1 MISSALKRLAS
12 LAVLVSVAACGAI
25 TSNSKA
31 VFMLVD
37 VSGTYVREVP
47 DAIMTAK
54 LLTSKLNSNDMFAFG
69 EIGSCSFS
77 DNSLIVRR
85 TLPGTPSQAALAK
98 QDVFRSLET
107 YGEQVDA
114 TDWTDI
120 RGGLRY
126 AASELEQSDQGKRII
141 VVHSDLVEDVS
152 PEGDTSEL
160 SLDLEGITVIVTNVT
175 RSDREASDPDAY
187 FRRLEEWQALVEEA
201 GGKWVH
207 ANSRDRLLEY
217 IF

>member
-1 MISSALKRLAS
+1 MILKL
-12 LAVLVSVAACGAI
+12 LKTLVSAAGLISLAACGAI

-37 VSGTYVREVP
+37 ASGTYVREVP
-47 DAIMTAK
+47 DAVVTAK
-54 LLTSKLNSNDMFAFG
+54 LLTSKLNYSDMFAFG

-77 DNSLIVRR
+77 DNSLVVRR
-85 TLPGTPSQAALAK
+85 TLPGTPSEAAYAK
-98 QDVFRSLET
+98 QSVFESLEA
-107 YGEQVDA
+107 YGETVQA

-126 AASELEQSDQGKRII
+126 AATELEQSDQATKII
-141 VVHSDLVEDVS
+141 VIVSDLVEDVS
-152 PEGDTSEL
+152 PNCDTSAL
-160 SLDLEGITVIVTNVT
+160 QLDLEGITVIATNVT

-187 FRRLEEWQALVEEA
+187 FRRLEEWQALVENA